1 MVQNKY
7 KPVGMNQIN
16 AELTCTIAEELVK
29 PERPPGRNLRQIVSS
44 LEYQEALSDQLC
56 HPRTVCC
63 LELARIVHDS
73 LEFPLPKRDDH
84 RVCITYHV
92 TS

>member
-1 MVQNKY
+1 MSFQALDSYN
-7 KPVGMNQIN
+7 
-16 AELTCTIAEELVK
+16 ELASVRRY
-29 PERPPGRNLRQIVSS
+29 PSNLGGNVSS

-73 LEFPLPKRDDH
+73 LKFPLPKRDDH
-84 RVCITYHV
+84 RAVITYHV